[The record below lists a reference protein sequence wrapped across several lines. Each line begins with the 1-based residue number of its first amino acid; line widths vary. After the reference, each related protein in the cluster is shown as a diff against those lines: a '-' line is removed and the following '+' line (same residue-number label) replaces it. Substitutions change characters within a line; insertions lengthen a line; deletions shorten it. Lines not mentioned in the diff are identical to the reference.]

1 MPYWE
6 TSEVQKQMEWLKS
19 CEFIKFSYHVLL
31 KYLVAE
37 TGQEEQTGQVGW
49 KWVPDAEGS
58 ADVAAAEVVASG
70 GAAAGR
76 QAAGLPTAAAAA
88 AATKRMGGKKKK
100 KQMQQKVKYAVKAR
114 KPKP

>member
-1 MPYWE
+1 MF
-6 TSEVQKQMEWLKS
+6 KCHNGKLLKFGCKRNGEKKLWIRNYS
-19 CEFIKFSYHVLL
+19 NHVLL
-31 KYLVAE
+31 EYLVAE

-58 ADVAAAEVVASG
+58 ADAAAAEVVASG

-88 AATKRMGGKKKK
+88 ATKRKGGKKSKCSKK
-100 KQMQQKVKYAVKAR
+100 
-114 KPKP
+114 

>member
-1 MPYWE
+1 MGNCWSSDENGTVKKLYIRNY
-6 TSEVQKQMEWLKS
+6 SNH
-19 CEFIKFSYHVLL
+19 ILL
-31 KYLVAE
+31 AYLVAE

-88 AATKRMGGKKKK
+88 AATKRWGKKKK
-100 KQMQQKVKYAVKAR
+100 RSKE
-114 KPKP
+114 

>member
-1 MPYWE
+1 M
-6 TSEVQKQMEWLKS
+6 
-19 CEFIKFSYHVLL
+19 
-31 KYLVAE
+31 AE

-88 AATKRMGGKKKK
+88 AAATKRTGRKKEKANAA
-100 KQMQQKVKYAVKAR
+100 KVKCAVKAR
-114 KPKP
+114 KPKT

>member
-1 MPYWE
+1 MQ
-6 TSEVQKQMEWLKS
+6 TEWLKS
-19 CEFIKFSYHVLL
+19 CEFRNFSNCILL

-37 TGQEEQTGQVGW
+37 TGREEQTGQVGW

-76 QAAGLPTAAAAA
+76 QAAGLPTAAAVAAA
-88 AATKRMGGKKKK
+88 AATKRTGEKKEKANAAK
-100 KQMQQKVKYAVKAR
+100 SKVCSKG
-114 KPKP
+114 

>member
-1 MPYWE
+1 M
-6 TSEVQKQMEWLKS
+6 QMEQLKKLWIRNYS
-19 CEFIKFSYHVLL
+19 IHILL

-88 AATKRMGGKKKK
+88 AAATKKRGGGGR
-100 KQMQQKVKYAVKAR
+100 QMQQRVKCAVKAR
-114 KPKP
+114 KPKM

>member
-1 MPYWE
+1 M
-6 TSEVQKQMEWLKS
+6 QMERLRKLCTRNES
-19 CEFIKFSYHVLL
+19 NHVLL
-31 KYLVAE
+31 EYLVAE

-88 AATKRMGGKKKK
+88 ATKEKEEKKKK
-100 KQMQQKVKYAVKAR
+100 ANAVKSKACSEG
-114 KPKP
+114 

>member
-1 MPYWE
+1 MQ
-6 TSEVQKQMEWLKS
+6 TEWLKKLWFRNYS
-19 CEFIKFSYHVLL
+19 NHVLH

-37 TGQEEQTGQVGW
+37 TGQEEQIGQVGW

-58 ADVAAAEVVASG
+58 ADVVAAEVVASG

-88 AATKRMGGKKKK
+88 ATKTWGRGGKSKCSKE
-100 KQMQQKVKYAVKAR
+100 
-114 KPKP
+114 

>member
-1 MPYWE
+1 
-6 TSEVQKQMEWLKS
+6 
-19 CEFIKFSYHVLL
+19 
-31 KYLVAE
+31 VAE

-88 AATKRMGGKKKK
+88 ATKRRGGRKANAAKS
-100 KQMQQKVKYAVKAR
+100 KVRSKG
-114 KPKP
+114 

>member
-1 MPYWE
+1 M
-6 TSEVQKQMEWLKS
+6 QMEWLKS
-19 CEFIKFSYHVLL
+19 EFRNFSNHILL

-37 TGQEEQTGQVGW
+37 TGQEEQIGQVGW

-88 AATKRMGGKKKK
+88 AAATKRMGEKKEKANAAK
-100 KQMQQKVKYAVKAR
+100 SKVCSKG
-114 KPKP
+114 

>member
-1 MPYWE
+1 M
-6 TSEVQKQMEWLKS
+6 LKFRWRDAES
-19 CEFIKFSYHVLL
+19 IPAKGMVKKLWIRNYSNPVSLV
-31 KYLVAE
+31 YLVAE

-76 QAAGLPTAAAAA
+76 QAAGLPTAAVAAE
-88 AATKRMGGKKKK
+88 KEGKICIKE
-100 KQMQQKVKYAVKAR
+100 
-114 KPKP
+114 

>member
-1 MPYWE
+1 M
-6 TSEVQKQMEWLKS
+6 QMEWLKKLWIRNYS
-19 CEFIKFSYHVLL
+19 NHVLH

-37 TGQEEQTGQVGW
+37 TGQEEQIGQVGW

-58 ADVAAAEVVASG
+58 ADVVAAEVVASG

-88 AATKRMGGKKKK
+88 TKRGGKGGK
-100 KQMQQKVKYAVKAR
+100 KQMQQRVKCAMKAR
-114 KPKP
+114 KPKT

>member
-1 MPYWE
+1 
-6 TSEVQKQMEWLKS
+6 MEWEKS
-19 CEFIKFSYHVLL
+19 CEFRNFSNYILL

-58 ADVAAAEVVASG
+58 ADAAAAEVVASG

-88 AATKRMGGKKKK
+88 AAAIKRTGGKKEKANAAK
-100 KQMQQKVKYAVKAR
+100 SKVCSKG
-114 KPKP
+114 

>member
-1 MPYWE
+1 MR
-6 TSEVQKQMEWLKS
+6 MEWLKS
-19 CEFIKFSYHVLL
+19 WEFGNFSNHTLL

-76 QAAGLPTAAAAA
+76 QAAGLPTAAAVAAA
-88 AATKRMGGKKKK
+88 AATERMGGKKEK
-100 KQMQQKVKYAVKAR
+100 KQMQQKVKCTVKAR
-114 KPKP
+114 KPKT